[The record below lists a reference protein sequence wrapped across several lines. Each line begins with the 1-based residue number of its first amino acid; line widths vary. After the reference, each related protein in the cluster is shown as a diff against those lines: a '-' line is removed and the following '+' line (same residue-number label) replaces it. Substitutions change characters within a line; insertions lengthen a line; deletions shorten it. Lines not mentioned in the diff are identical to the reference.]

1 MNSPTYTTTYDD
13 AGVYS
18 VTVVVSDGQYTTDQT
33 FKVTVLD
40 VNRPPVF
47 RIPA

>member
-40 VNRPPVF
+40 VNMPPVF
-47 RIPA
+47 RITA